1 MVLRSEISKCH
12 GNITHTKIRKILFYF
27 WFYVQKYS
35 RKNWPE
41 KIIFPKT
48 HFLHFVTRWRKIF
61 KTILFILPEVH
72 IHIHVEIQLK
82 VSIFR
87 FLYLGSIR
95 KLRCFFITGHSSS
108 SKVSSLNSS
117 SSSKVSSLNSSVGF
131 LSCRIDFFLAEP
143 LTPDDPLLNSHLGW
157 GKKEGIRIEKWI
169 EIEEINLRHKHY
181 LGS

>member
-1 MVLRSEISKCH
+1 MYVFSLIKIHQKANSTQIGVPPLSSFSPHPR
-12 GNITHTKIRKILFYF
+12 HTSGL
-27 WFYVQKYS
+27 VYS

-117 SSSKVSSLNSSVGF
+117 VGF

-143 LTPDDPLLNSHLGW
+143 LTPDDPLLNSHLG
-157 GKKEGIRIEKWI
+157 
-169 EIEEINLRHKHY
+169 
-181 LGS
+181 